1 MVVNTFKNIPLKP
14 SKKLKYVDDGYDWE
28 EGLLI
33 EKEEQL
39 YNMVPKLWP
48 IGEVALKELYFLK
61 KIDYGMLQLKEKPK
75 YPVYFYKH

>member
-1 MVVNTFKNIPLKP
+1 
-14 SKKLKYVDDGYDWE
+14 
-28 EGLLI
+28 
-33 EKEEQL
+33 
-39 YNMVPKLWP
+39 MVPKLWP